1 MRPPLWL
8 IPPALLSLILIAGC
22 ESEPRMLNPDAARNT
37 NAAAAPAPAEPEK
50 IELKPIIGAKTTEI
64 RDAAT
69 ELEEGG
75 AQVSSGK
82 ITAKDPITI
91 QGNAYV
97 SIVGQASVL
106 QIQHALN
113 LYHAMNEK
121 YPANLD
127 EFMKEIIQ
135 ANGIALPQLP
145 YYQEYGYDAENHR
158 LVVLEYP
165 DRKAQFQ
172 KQQDERFGRR

>member
-1 MRPPLWL
+1 MRRQLRRMA
-8 IPPALLSLILIAGC
+8 PALLGLTLAAGC
-22 ESEPRMLNPDAARNT
+22 EGEPRVLPPGAEANSS
-37 NAAAAPAPAEPEK
+37 PAPQPEQ
-50 IELKPIIGAKTTEI
+50 IQLRPVIGEKTTDI

-69 ELEEGG
+69 EIAEGG

-82 ITAKDPITI
+82 ITAKDPITL

-97 SIVGQASVL
+97 TIVGRASQL
-106 QIQHALN
+106 QIEHALN

-121 YPANLD
+121 YPATLD
-127 EFMKEIIQ
+127 EFMTEIIR

-145 YYQEYGYDAENHR
+145 FYQDYGYDAENHR

-172 KQQDERFGRR
+172 QQQDERFGRN

>member
-1 MRPPLWL
+1 MRRQLWR
-8 IPPALLSLILIAGC
+8 IAPILLSLTLAAGC
-22 ESEPRMLNPDAARNT
+22 EGEPRVLAPGEQADANP
-37 NAAAAPAPAEPEK
+37 AAPPQEQIQLRPV
-50 IELKPIIGAKTTEI
+50 IGEKTTDI

-69 ELEEGG
+69 EIQQGG

-82 ITAKDPITI
+82 ITAKDPITL

-97 SIVGQASVL
+97 TIVGRASQL
-106 QIQHALN
+106 QIEHALN

-121 YPANLD
+121 YPETLD
-127 EFMKEIIQ
+127 EFMTEIIR

-145 YYQEYGYDAENHR
+145 LYQEYGYDAENHR

-165 DRKAQFQ
+165 ERREQFQ
-172 KQQDERFGRR
+172 KQQDERFGRN